1 MAGLT
6 RSVAPLDTPV
16 FVDEVKIGL
25 RIDSDDED
33 TFLESLIAAATDD
46 AENLLHRA
54 ILPQTWI
61 LLLDAFPA
69 SGIRLPYPVARTA
82 TVAYQATAGVWTTL
96 TVGQIALI
104 SGPPSYVAPA
114 YGQTWPVAI
123 DFPDS
128 VRVTYTAYSWETTD
142 SIPAGI
148 KQWIIAR
155 VGELYEQREASGPLE
170 VREHRFIRGLLAS
183 HVWPD
188 YGQRYGQ

>member
-16 FVDEVKIGL
+16 FVDEVKTGL

-33 TFLESLIAAATDD
+33 TFLESLISAATDD

-54 ILPQTWI
+54 FLPQTWI

-69 SGIRLPYPVARTA
+69 SWLRLPYPIARTA

-96 TVGQIALI
+96 TAGAVALI
-104 SGPPSYVAPA
+104 AGPPSYVIPA
-114 YGQTWPVAI
+114 YNLTWPSPI

-128 VRVTYTAYSWETTD
+128 VRVTYSTYSWAD
-142 SIPAGI
+142 SDSVPAGI

-170 VREHRFIRGLLAS
+170 VREHRFIRGLLAP
-183 HVWPD
+183 HVLPD
-188 YGQRYGQ
+188 YGQRYGK